1 MAQITIE
8 QIVEHV
14 AKQMVESAEILPDKT
29 GLFYGS
35 PRPIME
41 SISVSS
47 GPAYKKLKSMGIQDL
62 RKGKSGIWSIPE
74 DIMQQYID
82 L

>member
-1 MAQITIE
+1 MNIE
-8 QIVEHV
+8 QIAEQV
-14 AKQMVESAEILPDKT
+14 AKQMVESAEILPDET

-47 GPAYKKLKSMGIQDL
+47 GPAYKKLKSMGIIDL
-62 RKGKSGIWSIPE
+62 RKGRYGIWSIPK
-74 DIMQQYID
+74 DIMQQHINW
-82 L
+82 